1 MDILIARPYDDA
13 KQLAE
18 LFEASG
24 LSVGILPSIK
34 IVHKKINLKIENF
47 TDFAFTSK
55 YAVESLFRQY
65 LPATFVD
72 KSIYSV
78 GATTANYL
86 RNFSLN
92 AKYPNEYNSR
102 ELFKLISEQS
112 LSDRKFA
119 IFSGVDGNDYLE
131 KEINKHTICQK
142 FETYERAFES
152 KEFLHTKYLKLWRGK
167 QPKFVITTSIDVFK
181 SLNRIFEKIPAPND
195 SIVTITSTKMLKFV
209 YSQGFYK
216 TLELENPSN
225 EHICAK
231 ILQHIEANDYVSR
244 EK

>member
-18 LFEASG
+18 LFKSSG

-34 IVHKKINLKIENF
+34 IVHKKINFKIENF
-47 TDFAFTSK
+47 TDFVFTSK
-55 YAVESLFRQY
+55 YAVESLFSQY
-65 LPATFVD
+65 LPSNFMN

-78 GATTANYL
+78 GATTANHL
-86 RNFSLN
+86 AHFNLN
-92 AKYPNEYNSR
+92 AKYPKEYNSK
-102 ELFKLISEQS
+102 ELFKLISKQG

-119 IFSGVDGNDYLE
+119 IFSGVDGNEYLE
-131 KEINKHTICQK
+131 KEINKHTTCQK
-142 FETYERAFES
+142 FEIYQRAFES
-152 KEFLHTKYLKLWRGK
+152 KETLYTKYLRLWGDK
-167 QPKFVITTSIDVFK
+167 QPRFIITTSIDVFK
-181 SLNRIFEKIPAPND
+181 SLNAIFEKIPIPKD

-209 YSQGFYK
+209 NSQGFSN
-216 TLELENPSN
+216 TLKLEKLSN
-225 EHICAK
+225 YCIYVK